1 MAEASAWLLTLDPQ
15 VRAAVGEREMVHLV
29 QLPTVFDIPDAPRY
43 CRQVLLWQEGIVPIL
58 DLAAW
63 LSGRYAVLAPAL
75 VGIFAYQAADAIAYG
90 ALPLTGV
97 PTRRRVNDE
106 QACALPEQPPGWACI
121 AFSCFKDGDSEIPI
135 LDLRRLF
142 SGTLHDIDPLA
153 EIS

>member
-63 LSGRYAVLAPAL
+63 LSGRYAVLAPA
-75 VGIFAYQAADAIAYG
+75 
-90 ALPLTGV
+90 
-97 PTRRRVNDE
+97 
-106 QACALPEQPPGWACI
+106 
-121 AFSCFKDGDSEIPI
+121 
-135 LDLRRLF
+135 
-142 SGTLHDIDPLA
+142 
-153 EIS
+153 